1 MMELSGEARFPLR
14 GQFGAV
20 VFVDAGNVWPA
31 DLHFRLGALRADAG
45 PGIRWTTPV
54 GVVRADIGF
63 QLTPIA
69 GLLVNGVPETRRWRI
84 HFSIGH
90 AF

>member
-1 MMELSGEARFPLR
+1 
-14 GQFGAV
+14 
-20 VFVDAGNVWPA
+20 
-31 DLHFRLGALRADAG
+31 
-45 PGIRWTTPV
+45 
-54 GVVRADIGF
+54 VRADIGF

-69 GLLVNGVPETRRWRI
+69 GLLVNGVPETRHWRI